1 MPNPLILLSEKPVG
15 FLAGRAARHHE
26 RWQRDQRVIKAGLT
40 TLQKIIPE
48 FFTEPPQV
56 TATVFDKKWPKVHQ
70 TLQAELTES
79 AAYRLCYNYIAKAI
93 EQGNEQGIWDLVSPP
108 PFIVLKRQRP
118 LRTERWNQTA
128 HAVLPL
134 AQAWLKDLQQNDPS
148 TLSANTLF
156 IQLLLSAIF
165 LGGLNRPVLWCAL
178 AQELKKP
185 RPLHGAQQ
193 QIWLLLQPTDSSQF
207 ATNQYDENGDAE
219 TVVRFF
225 PDTITL
231 GLIRRFLKIRPAVW
245 HIDLDDNA
253 LLVAIQQQLKPLG
266 LPPASFRA
274 LARGGIAF
282 TESLPGIALPEVLL
296 EYAIGR
302 QPGTS
307 LPEIYWRQIVA
318 QNLKESTCT
327 HYADFAPLKRL
338 AAQSGGRRSLSSSR
352 PRISLLASLQT
363 ILHPKQ
369 LSKARVREQ
378 FAQLTAES
386 WELSEDL
393 FFQWIHHLL
402 FAAGNEIST
411 ARRYISA
418 IGHEWLLATTQQPLN
433 AFAGEDFFELYQTIL
448 NRPQSHKNR
457 EYNADRLEQLHQFCV
472 QYHQFPP
479 LPQGL
484 TETSQSAAGN
494 RHVCAGYVSEPLFFA
509 LLTQI
514 NEMTDLSAAEQ
525 RTLQTFLII
534 AYRCGLRPGEIA
546 KLQIRDLEPSEIGW
560 LFVRENRFGHNKT
573 DAALRKV
580 PLFPLLTA
588 HEKAIVDK
596 HLQTRRLT
604 HPPVTS
610 LFLCAEQDAYQP
622 LDTTQLAL
630 MAQAVLKELSG
641 GDYYRLY
648 HLRHTALSRL
658 QVIMHHELLA
668 KNTQTDWL
676 SILTPYPAEAC
687 RTLKNLI
694 GGINRPRDI
703 YYAIAAF
710 AGHSSPA
717 ITLCTYLHFTDL
729 ILSESLR
736 PIDIPFNKQHGIRIF
751 GLSRYSAHK
760 VIPDVYPDYR
770 SLQSLLFKRLK
781 PWMTTIKASGH
792 TTISPVKVK
801 ESTDYQYIASQQTL
815 SMIEKGVDPA
825 ETAAFYQVTPQQL
838 TRWEQ
843 TAIALRDLKTKEN
856 KPRLFPRSR
865 QQQFLPAEPHSKIE
879 KQEIAKLRAQCR
891 QLRQQKEITGAE
903 LREQIKY
910 LLLNVNSSRAGIRF
924 DDPER
929 FKIFMRLMLLLF
941 SVRRWRLEL
950 QLPSDQEKKIQEMWF
965 IRQRLKTEIM
975 PLRKVNQY
983 PNGLAVLYLSA
994 PEAKKMVST
1003 AAKEPPVKNSE
1014 LAQKSTSTLR
1024 YLFHRL
1030 AILLFTAG
1038 EIRHWQTDPDPS

>member
-1 MPNPLILLSEKPVG
+1 MQNPLIRLSEKPIG

-26 RWQRDQRVIKAGLT
+26 RWQRDQRVIKTGLT
-40 TLQKIIPE
+40 ILEKTIPE
-48 FFTEPPQV
+48 FFSEPPQI
-56 TATVFDKKWPKVHQ
+56 TAAIFDKKWPKVHQ
-70 TLQAELTES
+70 ALQAELAES
-79 AAYRLCYNYIAKAI
+79 AAYRLCYNYIAQAI
-93 EQGNEQGIWDLVSPP
+93 EQGNEQGLWDLISPT

-118 LRTERWNQTA
+118 LRTETWNQTA
-128 HAVLPL
+128 HAILPL
-134 AQAWLKDLQQNDPS
+134 AQAWLDDLQQKDVS
-148 TLSANTLF
+148 TRSANTLF

-165 LGGLNRPVLWCAL
+165 LGGLNRPALWRAL
-178 AQELKKP
+178 AHELEKP

-193 QIWLLLQPTDSSQF
+193 QIWLLLHPTGSRQF

-225 PDTITL
+225 PDIITL
-231 GLIRRFLKIRPAVW
+231 GLIRQFLKVRSDNW

-253 LLVAIQQQLKPLG
+253 LLVAIQLHLNSFG

-296 EYAIGR
+296 EYAMGR

-318 QNLKESTCT
+318 PNLKKSTST

-338 AAQSGGRRSLSSSR
+338 TLHSDNRRPFSASR

-378 FAQLTAES
+378 LTQLNAEN
-386 WELSEDL
+386 WELSEDI
-393 FFQWIHHLL
+393 FCHWIHHLL
-402 FAAGNEIST
+402 FAADNEIST

-418 IGHEWLLATTQQPLN
+418 IGHEWLLATAQQPLD

-448 NRPQSHKNR
+448 NRPQSQKSR

-479 LPQGL
+479 LPQAL
-484 TETSQSAAGN
+484 TETSQSASGN
-494 RHVCAGYVSEPLFFA
+494 RHVCAGYVSEPLFLS
-509 LLTQI
+509 LLNQI
-514 NEMTDLSAAEQ
+514 NEMIDLSAAEQ
-525 RTLQTFLII
+525 RALQTFLII

-546 KLQIRDLEPSEIGW
+546 KLQMRDLEPSAIGW

-580 PLFPLLTA
+580 PLFPLLTV
-588 HEKAIVDK
+588 HEKAIVEK

-604 HPPVTS
+604 HPSLTS
-610 LFLCAEQDAYQP
+610 LLLCTEQDAYQP
-622 LDTTQLAL
+622 LETTQLAL
-630 MAQAVLKELSG
+630 MTQAVLKELSG

-648 HLRHTALSRL
+648 HLRHSALSRL
-658 QVIMHHELLA
+658 QLIMHHELLA
-668 KNTQTDWL
+668 NNPHTDWL
-676 SILTPYPAEAC
+676 SILTPYHAETC
-687 RTLKNLI
+687 NTLKNMI
-694 GGINRPRDI
+694 GGLNRPRDI

-717 ITLCTYLHFTDL
+717 MTLSTYLHFTDL
-729 ILSESLR
+729 ILSESLK
-736 PIDIPFNKQHGIRIF
+736 PICIPFNKQHGIRIF

-760 VIPDVYPDYR
+760 VIPSVYPDYR
-770 SLQSLLFKRLK
+770 SLQPLLFKRLK
-781 PWMTTIKASGH
+781 LWMTTIKAGGYS
-792 TTISPVKVK
+792 IIPSVKTK
-801 ESTDYQYIASQQTL
+801 ESADYQYIASQQIL
-815 SMIEKGVDPA
+815 SMIEKGVESA
-825 ETAAFYQVTPQQL
+825 EIAAFYKVSFSQL

-865 QQQFLPAEPHSKIE
+865 QQQLLPAEPHAQIE
-879 KQEIAKLRAQCR
+879 KQEIAKLRTQCR
-891 QLRQQKEITGAE
+891 QLLQQNKITVAE
-903 LREQIKY
+903 LKEQIKY

-929 FKIFMRLMLLLF
+929 FKAFMRLMLQLF

-950 QLPSDQEKKIQEMWF
+950 QLPSDQEKKIQDLWF
-965 IRQRLKTEIM
+965 LRQRLKTGIT
-975 PLRKVNQY
+975 PLRKTNQY
-983 PNGLAVLYLSA
+983 PNGLAFLYLNA
-994 PEAKKMVST
+994 PETKKTVST
-1003 AAKEPPVKNSE
+1003 VAKEPPVKDPKPT
-1014 LAQKSTSTLR
+1014 QKSTSTLR

-1030 AILLFTAG
+1030 AILLFTAE
-1038 EIRHWQTDPDPS
+1038 EIRHWQTNTPQS